1 MSPGEFLVSIVTA
14 PVGAFFWVGWFWTA
28 YHTNPFVHPGVR
40 RTGLVV
46 CFIACLGIVLSALL
60 TVADP
65 QVRENLG
72 YYVLFLGVELI
83 ALTGVTVA
91 GIVIGLS
98 TLDDAIRRPNPAAA
112 WATGGLWL
120 GTSIAVTG
128 ANVGRG
134 DTIGTTLGPLMLA
147 VITFLI
153 LWAVFS
159 VATGGMRSVVLGR
172 DEPSGIRLAALFV
185 AWGII
190 LGRAVAGDWESTD
203 GMWSD
208 FVNEGRPVVLLLAAA
223 IVVERLLR
231 PSVHRPRPPRW
242 TGYGPAIIYI
252 AVAVAWA
259 TWLGRPEGT

>member
-1 MSPGEFLVSIVTA
+1 MDFDEVIVAVVTNFIGG
-14 PVGAFFWVGWFWTA
+14 VYWIWGIWTA
-28 YHTNPFVHPGVR
+28 FQTNRLVHPRVR
-40 RTGLVV
+40 RAVLVL
-46 CFIACLGIVLSALL
+46 CFVVCLGIALAALL

-65 QVRENLG
+65 RVRESPG
-72 YYVLFLGVELI
+72 YIVLFMGVELT
-83 ALTGVTVA
+83 ALAVVTEV
-91 GIVIGLS
+91 GLLIGLNA
-98 TLDDAIRRPNPAAA
+98 LDDAVRRPNTAAV

-120 GTSIAVTG
+120 GTSIAVAG

-134 DTIGTTLGPLMLA
+134 DTIGTTLGPLVLA
-147 VITFLI
+147 VITILI

-159 VATGGMRSVVLGR
+159 LATGGMRSVTLGR

-203 GMWSD
+203 GMWND
-208 FVNEGRPVVLLLAAA
+208 FVNQGRPVVLFLAVA
-223 IVVERLLR
+223 IVVERL
-231 PSVHRPRPPRW
+231 VRPRVRRPTPPRW
-242 TGYGPAIIYI
+242 TGYGAAIVYI

>member
-1 MSPGEFLVSIVTA
+1 MSPGEFLIAIVTSA
-14 PVGAFFWVGWFWTA
+14 VGVFFWLGWFWTA
-28 YHTNPFVHPGVR
+28 YQTNRFARPAVR
-40 RTGLVV
+40 RVGLIV
-46 CFIACLGIVLSALL
+46 CFIVCLGIVLSALL

-72 YYVLFLGVELI
+72 YFVLFLGVELT
-83 ALTGVTVA
+83 ALAAVTVA
-91 GIVIGLS
+91 GLVIGLS

-134 DTIGTTLGPLMLA
+134 DTIGTTLGPLVLA
-147 VITFLI
+147 VITIVI

-159 VATGGMRSVVLGR
+159 LASGGMRSVTLDR
-172 DEPSGIRLAALFV
+172 DEPSGIRLSALFV

-190 LGRAVAGDWESTD
+190 LGRAVAGDWESTE
-203 GMWSD
+203 GMRSD
-208 FVNEGRPVVLLLAAA
+208 FVNQGRPVVLLLAVG

-231 PSVHRPRPPRW
+231 PNIRRPSAPRW
-242 TGYGPAIIYI
+242 AGWLPAIGYV
-252 AVAVAWA
+252 AAAVAWT